1 MTEDVRDTVAS
12 DAANA
17 SPDASTTPLPE
28 PTPEEA
34 ATPNPEGD
42 ATPSSDDSSSEPEVE
57 VGGGGRQSPE
67 PEAAASEPRPEAVDY
82 KDRWLRTEADLQNVR
97 RRSARE
103 REEAVQRAEDS
114 VLLDVIGLLDDLD
127 RALAVLT
134 AEQAAEAW
142 AQGVALTAQRMRD
155 MLVRNGVTPIAAV
168 GEPFDPLVHE
178 ALLEIP
184 APEGVAPGCVAQ
196 EVAKGYRR
204 GERALRAA
212 RVVVARAGSEG

>member
-42 ATPSSDDSSSEPEVE
+42 APAEADSS
-57 VGGGGRQSPE
+57 
-67 PEAAASEPRPEAVDY
+67 AAAPASSEPRPEAVDY

-155 MLVRNGVTPIAAV
+155 MLARNGVTPVASV
-168 GEPFDPLVHE
+168 GEPFNPLVHE

-184 APEGVAPGCVAQ
+184 APEGVTPGCVAQ

>member
-12 DAANA
+12 DATNA

-42 ATPSSDDSSSEPEVE
+42 AGSSSEPEAE
-57 VGGGGRQSPE
+57 GAGGGRTSPE
-67 PEAAASEPRPEAVDY
+67 PEGPPTVDF

-103 REEAVQRAEDS
+103 REEAVQRAEEQ
-114 VLLDVIGLLDDLD
+114 VLLEVIGLLDDLE
-127 RALAVLT
+127 RALAVLS
-134 AEQAAEAW
+134 AEQAAESW

-155 MLVRNGVTPIAAV
+155 MLARHGVTPIPAV
-168 GEPFDPLVHE
+168 GTAFDPLVHE
-178 ALLEIP
+178 ALMEIP
-184 APEGVAPGCVAQ
+184 APDGVEPGFVAQ

-204 GERALRAA
+204 GERALRAS

>member
-12 DAANA
+12 DATNA

-34 ATPNPEGD
+34 ATPNPESD
-42 ATPSSDDSSSEPEVE
+42 ADSSSEPEVE
-57 VGGGGRQSPE
+57 GAGGGRPSPE
-67 PEAAASEPRPEAVDY
+67 PAASDARPEAVDY

-97 RRSARE
+97 RRAARE

-114 VLLDVIGLLDDLD
+114 VLLDVIGLLDDLE

-155 MLVRNGVTPIAAV
+155 MLARNGVTPIAAV
-168 GEPFDPLVHE
+168 GQPFDPLVHE

-184 APEGVAPGCVAQ
+184 APEGVAPGSVAQ

-204 GERALRAA
+204 GERALRAS

>member
-42 ATPSSDDSSSEPEVE
+42 AAEGEDASAAP
-57 VGGGGRQSPE
+57 
-67 PEAAASEPRPEAVDY
+67 AASDPRPEAVDY

-155 MLVRNGVTPIAAV
+155 MLARNGVTPIAAV
-168 GEPFDPLVHE
+168 GVPFDPLVHE

-184 APEGVAPGCVAQ
+184 APEGVIPGCVAQ

>member
-12 DAANA
+12 DATNA

-42 ATPSSDDSSSEPEVE
+42 AVPA
-57 VGGGGRQSPE
+57 PE
-67 PEAAASEPRPEAVDY
+67 PAASDPRPEAVDY

-103 REEAVQRAEDS
+103 REEAVQRAEEN
-114 VLLDVIGLLDDLD
+114 VLLDVIGLLDDLE
-127 RALAVLT
+127 RALAVPS
-134 AEQAAEAW
+134 AEQAAESW

-155 MLVRNGVTPIAAV
+155 MLARHGVTVIPAV
-168 GEPFDPLVHE
+168 GTVFDPLVHE
-178 ALLEIP
+178 ALMEIP

-196 EVAKGYRR
+196 EIAKGYRR
-204 GERALRAA
+204 GERVLRAA

>member
-42 ATPSSDDSSSEPEVE
+42 APAEADSSTAPQAS
-57 VGGGGRQSPE
+57 
-67 PEAAASEPRPEAVDY
+67 SEPRPEAVDY

-155 MLVRNGVTPIAAV
+155 MLARNGVTPVASV
-168 GEPFDPLVHE
+168 GEPFNPLVHE

-184 APEGVAPGCVAQ
+184 APEGVTPGCVAQ

>member
-42 ATPSSDDSSSEPEVE
+42 APAEADSS
-57 VGGGGRQSPE
+57 
-67 PEAAASEPRPEAVDY
+67 AAAPAAAEPRPEAVDY

-155 MLVRNGVTPIAAV
+155 MLARNGVTPVASV
-168 GEPFDPLVHE
+168 GEPFNPLVHE

-184 APEGVAPGCVAQ
+184 APEGVTPGCVAQ